1 MYCFFQAYNRHCL
14 AYKVFRAFKVSEA
27 LEAQTWLQGN
37 NFFSFHCFVKK
48 KVFEP
53 QLVSQ
58 IHRLI
63 TTQPFKPNL
72 RGFKASSQ
80 FKANILSLRCEK
92 ISERGKNPPRRLS
105 ILAREMYQQMR
116 MRKYIWPPKGI
127 FINSQYCQ
135 RRERGECVEDFIN
148 WHFKF

>member
-1 MYCFFQAYNRHCL
+1 ML
-14 AYKVFRAFKVSEA
+14 ACHIFSSTTSSRVFKSFYFMVKYIV
-27 LEAQTWLQGN
+27 
-37 NFFSFHCFVKK
+37 FFSRLTIDTVQLTRSLGLSKFQKHLRLRPDCRATIFSVFIVLSKK

-116 MRKYIWPPKGI
+116 MRKYI
-127 FINSQYCQ
+127 
-135 RRERGECVEDFIN
+135 
-148 WHFKF
+148 